1 VAEIALGI
9 GTSHTPLLTFDASL
23 WASYSSR
30 DLTSTRMN
38 LSDGRYVSYQHLLEE
53 TGGKFEPLA
62 TQEQFRAKDAACQAA
77 LDRVADDLERA
88 APDVVVIVT
97 DDHSELFHHSNMP
110 AVSIFYG
117 DEIRTMPRANV
128 EHLKND
134 VKKDFFAPMAAAYAM
149 DRSHTFP
156 GAPDFARELIERL
169 VDKNVDMGAAAN
181 VEDPTQAGLGH
192 GIGFVVQRLFKGK
205 RIPVVPMLLNTY
217 YPPNAPSA
225 ARCFDIGRALREA
238 IEESPSKLR
247 VAVVASGGLSHFV
260 VDETLDRRVIEGME
274 GKPDLLRTLPRGAL
288 NAGSSEIRCWILVA
302 GTIEKLRKRWLEYQ
316 ALYRTPAGTG
326 IGVAFGVWS

>member
-1 VAEIALGI
+1 VAEITLGI

-38 LSDGRYVSYQHLLEE
+38 LSDGRYVSYQDLLAE
-53 TGGKFEPLA
+53 TGGKYQPLA
-62 TQEQFRAKDAACQAA
+62 TAEQFRAKDAACQAA
-77 LDRVADDLERA
+77 LDRLADDLEKA

-97 DDHSELFHHSNMP
+97 DDHSELFRHANMP
-110 AVSIFYG
+110 AVSIYYG
-117 DEIRTMPRANV
+117 DEIHMMPRANV

-134 VKKDFFAPMAAAYAM
+134 VSKDFFTPMAVSYAM
-149 DRSHTFP
+149 DKAHVFP

-169 VDKNVDMGAAAN
+169 VDKDIDMGAAAS
-181 VEDPTQAGLGH
+181 VENPAEAGLGH
-192 GIGFVVQRLFKGK
+192 GVGFVIQRLFKGK

-225 ARCFDIGRALREA
+225 ARCHDIGRKLREA
-238 IEESPSKLR
+238 IEESPAKLR

-260 VDETLDRRVIEGME
+260 VDEALDRRVMQGMD
-274 GKPDLLRTLPRGAL
+274 GQPDLLRTLPRGAL

-302 GTIEKLRKRWLEYQ
+302 GAIEGMKKRWLDYQ
-316 ALYRTPAGTG
+316 ALYRSPAGTG